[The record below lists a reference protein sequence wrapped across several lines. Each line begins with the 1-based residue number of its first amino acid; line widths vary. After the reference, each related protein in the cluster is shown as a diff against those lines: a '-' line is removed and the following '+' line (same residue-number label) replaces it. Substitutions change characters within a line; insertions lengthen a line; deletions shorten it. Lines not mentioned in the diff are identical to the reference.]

1 MIADFTPLSVR
12 TILSQLPS
20 GPGVYQMYLSGK
32 VIYVGKAKNL
42 KRRVTSYFQTTTKH
56 TAAKAQMVRLIDH
69 IEIIE
74 TTSELEALILETNL
88 IKSIRPKYNILMKD
102 DKNLSYIA
110 IRGGPIEE
118 VYRTRQKTTHGELYG
133 PFISWA
139 RVSQTLAALKRVFR
153 IRSCRMGFAQRGD
166 RIEITDKAGKTVP
179 CLDYYIGLCPAPCTL
194 ESSKLEEH
202 RANVAR
208 LRRFLNGAKEE
219 ILSELESKMLAH
231 AERREYENAKK
242 IKETID
248 AINVIQSSQQVVR
261 DVIPGRYDVC
271 VIGERAGMIYV
282 SRLEIRDSQMI
293 GLSHHEIES
302 SLSESKDEIL
312 SEAIAQFLAESRES
326 MRLLLSSD
334 IAPEYREV
342 LEGLGVHI
350 EVPIIGPKRDIVQF
364 ALHNNAEYLHRKA
377 LEKLENNTLT
387 RSHMQTIL
395 EHIGYEI
402 PQE

>member
-1 MIADFTPLSVR
+1 
-12 TILSQLPS
+12 
-20 GPGVYQMYLSGK
+20 MYLSGK
-32 VIYVGKAKNL
+32 VIYVGKAKYL

-118 VYRTRQKTTHGELYG
+118 VYRSRQKLSSGELYG

-139 RVSQTLAALKRVFR
+139 RVSQTLDALKRVFMV
-153 IRSCRMGFAQRGD
+153 RSCRMQFAERSGQL
-166 RIEITDKAGKTVP
+166 EITDRAGRSVP

-194 ESSKLEEH
+194 ESSKVEMH

-219 ILSELESKMLAH
+219 VLTELQAKMVKH
-231 AERREYENAKK
+231 AESREYEQAKK

-248 AINVIQSSQQVVR
+248 AINVIQSSNQIVR

-271 VIGERAGMIYV
+271 VIGERAGMIVV
-282 SRLEIRDSQMI
+282 SRLEIRDSQVI

-302 SLSESKDEIL
+302 ILGESHEEL
-312 SEAIAQFLAESRES
+312 LVEAILQLFVDSDRS
-326 MRLLLSSD
+326 NRLLLAHTIDS
-334 IAPEYREV
+334 AAQE
-342 LEGLGVHI
+342 
-350 EVPIIGPKRDIVQF
+350 
-364 ALHNNAEYLHRKA
+364 
-377 LEKLENNTLT
+377 
-387 RSHMQTIL
+387 IL
-395 EHIGYEI
+395 E
-402 PQE
+402 

>member
-1 MIADFTPLSVR
+1 MIADFTPLTVR

-118 VYRTRQKTTHGELYG
+118 VYRTRHKTVSGELYG

-139 RVSQTLAALKRVFR
+139 RVSQTLAALKRVFQ
-153 IRSCRMGFAQRGD
+153 IRSCRMQFAQRSD
-166 RIEITDKAGKTVP
+166 RIEIMDKAGKSIP

-194 ESSKLEEH
+194 ESSKVEAH
-202 RANVAR
+202 RVNVAR

-219 ILSELESKMLAH
+219 ILAELESKMLAH
-231 AERREYENAKK
+231 AERREYESAKK
-242 IKETID
+242 IKDTID
-248 AINVIQSSQQVVR
+248 AINVIQSSNQIVR

-271 VIGERAGMIYV
+271 VIGERAGMICV
-282 SRLEIRDSQMI
+282 SRLEIRDSQVI
-293 GLSHHEIES
+293 GLSHHEVVSTLDES
-302 SLSESKDEIL
+302 HEELLVEAIL
-312 SEAIAQFLAESRES
+312 QLFVDSDRSGRLLLAEAIAP
-326 MRLLLSSD
+326 SSQ
-334 IAPEYREV
+334 EV
-342 LEGLGVHI
+342 LE
-350 EVPIIGPKRDIVQF
+350 
-364 ALHNNAEYLHRKA
+364 
-377 LEKLENNTLT
+377 
-387 RSHMQTIL
+387 
-395 EHIGYEI
+395 
-402 PQE
+402 